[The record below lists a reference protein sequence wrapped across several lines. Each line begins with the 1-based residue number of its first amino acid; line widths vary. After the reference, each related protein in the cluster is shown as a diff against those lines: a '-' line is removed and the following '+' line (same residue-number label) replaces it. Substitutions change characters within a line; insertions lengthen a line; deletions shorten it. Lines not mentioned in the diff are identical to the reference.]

1 MKKFAYLALAALAPA
16 LLAQPALAQRK
27 KKPDAQQQQPG
38 GDKRSDLSPYEPQF
52 PTKAN
57 WTLTSANGKP
67 PPVEATM
74 AIDEALR
81 GSGNSGCN
89 TWSATLY
96 PVKGQHLAMGP
107 VALTKKTCTPDLN
120 NFERMFLGILH
131 SGPTW
136 DLQGSTLTI
145 KTQDGKNA
153 LVFERGL

>member
-1 MKKFAYLALAALAPA
+1 
-16 LLAQPALAQRK
+16 
-27 KKPDAQQQQPG
+27 
-38 GDKRSDLSPYEPQF
+38 
-52 PTKAN
+52 
-57 WTLTSANGKP
+57 
-67 PPVEATM
+67 M

-107 VALTKKTCTPDLN
+107 VALTKKTCTPDLT